1 MDIHFGRGPE
11 IGRESRTLPA
21 GHYRLIHLLFSRKQD
36 DSLFVPIRT
45 MQYLG
50 IIDRE
55 EVAFV
60 DGQGPRMI
68 EISWRDFQSGERK
81 DLRAP
86 VTYTCVYY
94 DEKGREIMA
103 RLQNEFFKALELIE
117 NRQPKPDEGATVTPL
132 ERS

>member
-1 MDIHFGRGPE
+1 
-11 IGRESRTLPA
+11 
-21 GHYRLIHLLFSRKQD
+21 
-36 DSLFVPIRT
+36 

-60 DGQGPRMI
+60 DGHGPRVI
-68 EISWRDFQSGERK
+68 EISWRDFGSSDRD

-94 DEKGREIMA
+94 DEKGREIMS
-103 RLQNEFFKALELIE
+103 RLQSEFFKALELMQD
-117 NRQPKPDEGATVTPL
+117 RQPKSDGATITPL
-132 ERS
+132 QRD